1 MKEAKDPRHSRPQGA
16 RHLHFKTQRNGEQKT
31 LFCLCRQSREIL
43 HSRRR
48 RPPPS
53 GTRTEEAKE
62 AHSIFV
68 EDDTAVITDEE
79 ELENLYSAK
88 EKN

>member
-16 RHLHFKTQRNGEQKT
+16 RHLHFKHKEMESKSPSSASDARAE
-31 LFCLCRQSREIL
+31 RSSIAVEED
-43 HSRRR
+43 
-48 RPPPS
+48 PPPS

-68 EDDTAVITDEE
+68 EDDSDVIPDEE